1 MKLDKY
7 LEEQG
12 WTPTLF
18 ARKSGLSYTTIFKVV
33 YELKNI
39 SLNTALTIVKATD
52 GQVTYDDLAFV
63 PSKKGIW
70 PAMKHRGK
78 HKNGKKADD

>member
-1 MKLDKY
+1 MKLEKY

-18 ARKSGLSYTTIFKVV
+18 ARKSGLSYTTIFNVV

-78 HKNGKKADD
+78 NKNSKKADS